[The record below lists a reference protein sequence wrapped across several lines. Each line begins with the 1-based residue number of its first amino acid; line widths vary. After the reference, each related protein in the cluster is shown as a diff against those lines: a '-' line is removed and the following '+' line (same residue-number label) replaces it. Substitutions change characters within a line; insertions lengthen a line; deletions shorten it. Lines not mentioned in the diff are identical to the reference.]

1 MTISRERISDNKD
14 WCTPPKYINLIN
26 KYFDD
31 DIDLD
36 PCSNVFSMVDAKI
49 KYMLPMN
56 GLTESWNYK
65 NIYVNPPYGR
75 YKGGTTIYDWL
86 KKGLAAH
93 VVYKSTILFLI
104 PVATNT
110 KHYKE
115 VIFKNAIGICFLA
128 DTRLRFYNNGEEY
141 KKGSP
146 MACAMILF
154 GDDEDYIKF
163 EEIFKSVGYCIKLKK
178 GI

>member
-1 MTISRERISDNKD
+1 MTISRKNVSDNKD
-14 WCTPPKYINLIN
+14 WCTPPKYIELVNR
-26 KYFDD
+26 YFDNN
-31 DIDLD
+31 IDLD
-36 PCSNVFSMVDAKI
+36 PCSNIFSMIDAKN
-49 KYMLPMN
+49 KYMLPID
-56 GLTESWNYK
+56 GLNESWNYK

-86 KKGLAAH
+86 EKGLESH
-93 VVYKSTILFLI
+93 LKYNSKLLYLI

-115 VIFKNAIGICFLA
+115 LIFKNAMGICFLA

-146 MACAMILF
+146 MACAMILY
-154 GDDEDYIKF
+154 GDCDDYVKF
-163 EEIFKSVGYCIKLKK
+163 EELFKSVGFCIKIKK
-178 GI
+178 EI